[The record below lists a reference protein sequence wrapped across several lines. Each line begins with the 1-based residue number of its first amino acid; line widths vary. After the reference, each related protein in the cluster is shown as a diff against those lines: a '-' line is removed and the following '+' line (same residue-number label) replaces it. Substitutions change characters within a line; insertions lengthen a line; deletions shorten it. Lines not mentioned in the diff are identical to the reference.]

1 MKCNRYFNL
10 KHLDKI
16 LISHLMKSL
25 FGFLGLFSL
34 LTTLAQAET
43 LDTSKI
49 EQIIGLKG
57 ALNTNEGVFKVT
69 SPRNDVKIS
78 VDDWTMPRSEE
89 RRVGKECRCGW
100 GLDQC

>member
-1 MKCNRYFNL
+1 
-10 KHLDKI
+10 
-16 LISHLMKSL
+16 MKSL

-78 VDDWTMPRSEE
+78 VDDWTMLRGHVLALRRAGVDPGVPRIEKLISETPP
-89 RRVGKECRCGW
+89 
-100 GLDQC
+100 